1 MAQLRRAISD
11 GHFYILAGQS
21 KGTWQVSDAGIQVLR
36 RHQLRLP
43 REGEGVDLDRAWW
56 RYLWDE
62 GLLYTYGIPYDRY
75 ADSDAELQHEPGDA
89 PGHALP
95 LVLCPSRRPGGSWS
109 LAVELAALPDGVLAT
124 LSRIG
129 ATAASVTNA
138 SDRPVPIRQI
148 QRSSCLMPLVPQ
160 SAPYILCWLDSGSRA
175 HELEG
180 VNATP
185 GLSSTPHG
193 VVFAESRRTP
203 GVWRRCLPGGH
214 VAFWGTLH
222 WLAWAEYKPDWSGIA
237 HPEGEPQEGWQL
249 WRFTVDEDAP
259 DALDAVRAWLADR
272 QLVLTEHAQRLELVS
287 PPVAMTADGWALVG
301 AATPVIIGC
310 YPPLRPVPGLRSRAH
325 LAITRVTSD
334 HSHLGATHLDLGIQ
348 PSSAEAE
355 TPLFARWLHPEPG
368 DYRVQI
374 LGDSTAEP
382 LFIRVLH
389 GSGDLLRTPPW
400 LHGLTCRLKTVDG
413 VVSFDAFSSQV
424 QFPPPS
430 ANDEPASPVMT
441 VASRSAL
448 AEAEW
453 EIEPLDL
460 PMDVT
465 WNPVSATAIVAA
477 ARGFRIDSSAAL
489 TRLWRETIWPL
500 CRTSGAVS
508 IHLDAGSYG
517 RIACTVGLPAAAQSQ
532 QPAPRR
538 TLSRAGRAELAWL
551 ARCCAASR
559 AEPAVPLPG
568 DMHRHLR
575 RLMAAQ
581 RSLEHMD
588 TAVLAAIAMLD
599 RCARVPAWALPHL
612 RRLFHIR
619 YTNRSTGVRA
629 TTANHKAISAAGSGG
644 EREVR

>member
-1 MAQLRRAISD
+1 MAQLRRAVAD

-36 RHQLRLP
+36 QHQLRLP

-56 RYLWDE
+56 RYLWE
-62 GLLYTYGIPYDRY
+62 QELLYTHGIPYDRHG
-75 ADSDAELQHEPGDA
+75 DSDAELLHTPDDA
-89 PGHALP
+89 PGNVLP
-95 LVLCPSRRPGGSWS
+95 LILCPSRRSDEPWS
-109 LAVELAALPDGVLAT
+109 LALELAALPDSVLAT
-124 LSRIG
+124 LSRSSAAAISVAN
-129 ATAASVTNA
+129 AT
-138 SDRPVPIRQI
+138 DRPIPIRQI
-148 QRSSCLMPLVPQ
+148 QRSSCPISVVPQ
-160 SAPYILCWLDSGSRA
+160 SAPYTLHWIDVGSCP

-180 VNATP
+180 ASTIP
-185 GLSSTPHG
+185 GLSSTPRG
-193 VVFAESRRTP
+193 VVFAESRRAP
-203 GVWRRCLPGGH
+203 GVWKRCLPGGH

-222 WLAWAEYKPDWSGIA
+222 WLARAEYKPDWSGIA
-237 HPEGEPQEGWQL
+237 QPEGGPQEGWQM
-249 WRFTVDEDAP
+249 WRLTVDEDAP
-259 DALDAVRAWLADR
+259 DALDAARAWLADR

-310 YPPLRPVPGLRSRAH
+310 YPPLRPVPGLRPRAH

-348 PSSAEAE
+348 PSGAEPE

-389 GSGDLLRTPPW
+389 GSGDLLLTPPW
-400 LHGLTCRLKTVDG
+400 LHGLTCRLKTADG
-413 VVSFDAFSSQV
+413 VVSFDAFSSQD

-430 ANDEPASPVMT
+430 DNVGPASPVVT

-448 AEAEW
+448 AEAVW
-453 EIEPLDL
+453 EIEPLEI
-460 PMDVT
+460 PVDVT
-465 WNPVSATAIVAA
+465 WYPVTASPTGQA

-500 CRTSGAVS
+500 CRTTGAVS
-508 IHLDAGSYG
+508 IHLDAGSFG

-538 TLSRAGRAELAWL
+538 TLSRARRAELVWL

-559 AEPAVPLPG
+559 AGPAVPLPG
-568 DMHRHLR
+568 DVHRHLR
-575 RLMAAQ
+575 RLMSAQ
-581 RSLEHMD
+581 RSLGHTD
-588 TAVLAAIAMLD
+588 IAVLAAIAMLD
-599 RCARVPAWALPHL
+599 RCARVPAWALPRL
-612 RRLFHIR
+612 RTFFL
-619 YTNRSTGVRA
+619 NRSTSRSVGVSAIRA
-629 TTANHKAISAAGSGG
+629 TQRNSSSRG
-644 EREVR
+644 RQ